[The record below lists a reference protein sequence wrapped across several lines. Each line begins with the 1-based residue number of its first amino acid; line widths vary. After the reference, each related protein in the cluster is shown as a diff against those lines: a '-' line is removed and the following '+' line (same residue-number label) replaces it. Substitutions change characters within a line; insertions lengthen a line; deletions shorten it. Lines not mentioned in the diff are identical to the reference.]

1 MASFSIKPD
10 LINESLFQDDGE
22 GHTLNNSGYEKQYCS
37 RGTSSEEDTEQPNSK
52 KGGEKFK

>member
-37 RGTSSEEDTEQPNSK
+37 SGNSSEEDTEKPNSK
-52 KGGEKFK
+52 KRRRKV